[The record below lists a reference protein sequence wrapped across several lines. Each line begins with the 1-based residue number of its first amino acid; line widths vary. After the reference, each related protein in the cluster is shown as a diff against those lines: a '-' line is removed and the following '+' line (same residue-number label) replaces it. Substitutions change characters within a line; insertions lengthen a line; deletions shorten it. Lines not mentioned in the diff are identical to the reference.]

1 MVQGEIINTLP
12 GILIE
17 HAERFGDKPAFV
29 DRGRSVGY
37 RELEAR
43 TARLAGRLADLGLRR
58 GDRVAILLGNTVST
72 VESYLAIVRAAG
84 VGVPVNPR
92 STAGEL
98 DHMLGDS
105 GARFVITDPEG
116 AARLLDRAE
125 EAATL
130 GPLDRAEEPLTL
142 GPLTL
147 LVTGAGPVPEG
158 CHSYDE
164 LAAGVPSDDAPAP
177 SAPRDDLGPDEVA
190 WLFYTS
196 GTTGLPKGVLSTQRN
211 CLWSVANCYIPVPEL
226 SADDRVLWPLPLF
239 HSLSHIAC
247 VLSVTVAG
255 ATARILDGHSPQDVL
270 DALRDDRST
279 FLAGVPTTYHYLVEA
294 VRDSGSAL
302 PDLRI
307 GLVGG
312 GVTSAALRRAFE
324 DTFAVPLVDA
334 YGSTETCGAIAI
346 NAPHGTRVEGSC
358 GLPVPGVGVRV
369 VDPRTGEEVP
379 AGQEGEVWVQGPN
392 VMVGYHNSPEATAE
406 ALRDGWFRTGD
417 LARRD
422 EEGHLTICGRIKEL
436 VIRGGENIHPVEVE
450 TAMRSFPGVADVAVA
465 AKPHEALGEVPVAY
479 VVPGPAGFDEEAL
492 LAHCRARLAAYKVPE
507 EIHEIEEIPR
517 TASGKVVRH
526 RLADVPGRLR
536 IAVDATGRS
545 LRLVEPD
552 PAVHAALRADLTG
565 REKSAQ
571 LRALEELVRTQAADV
586 LRLPSAEDITADR
599 ALRDLGFTSLAIVEL
614 RNRLVL
620 RTGLRLPTTISFDH
634 PTPRALAAHLRAE
647 ILGIAERGDAD
658 ADAGAD
664 ADAAGQVDSDPHDPI
679 VIVGMACR
687 LPGGVTG
694 PESLWRMVSEGREG
708 LSEFPTDRGWDLE
721 GLFDA
726 DPDNP
731 GTTYVRRGGF
741 LHEAGRFD
749 AGFFGISP
757 REATAMDPQQR
768 LLLETSWEVFERAG
782 IDPGVLRGAEVGVFS
797 GVMGQGYASGE
808 GVPAELEG
816 FAGTG
821 SAGSVASGRVSYV
834 FGFEGPAV
842 TVDTACSSSLVA
854 IHLAAQAL
862 RQGECTMALAG
873 GVAVMATPDSF
884 IGFSRQRALSADGR
898 IKAFSASADGTAWA
912 EGVGVLLLERL
923 SDARRNGHQVLAVVR
938 GSAVNQDGASN
949 GLTAPSG
956 PAQQR
961 VIRKALAGAGLSSA
975 DVDVV
980 EAHGTGTTL
989 GDPIEAQALL
999 ATYGQGRAAD
1009 RPLWLGSLKSNIG
1022 HAQAAAGVASVI
1034 KMVESMRRGVLP
1046 ATLNVDEPTP
1056 QVDWS
1061 AGAVELLTESRSWP
1075 ETERP
1080 RRAGVSS
1087 FGVSGT
1093 NAHVILEQAPV
1104 EAELPS
1110 QAVAGG
1116 AVLPFVVSAK
1126 GAGALAGQAQRL
1138 AAFVEADETVS
1149 LARVAGSLVS
1159 GRAVLSDRAVVVAGS
1174 RDELLSG
1181 LGALARGESAVGRSA
1196 ARGRSVFVFPGQGAQ
1211 WVGMGRELLDSSRVF
1226 ADRVAECERALSPF
1240 VEWSLTDVL
1249 RGDADAALL
1258 ERVDVIQPASFAVMV
1273 SLAAVWRSAGVVPD
1287 AVLGHSQGEI
1297 AAACVAGALS
1307 LEDAARVVALRSQ
1320 AIGRVLSGAGG
1331 MASVALSEAEVRG
1344 LLVEGVEVAA
1354 VNGPTSVVIAG
1365 DAEALDGL
1373 LTVLEGRGV
1382 RVRRVAVD
1390 YASHTR
1396 HVEAVEEVLATE
1408 LAGVSALA
1416 PEIPFF
1422 SSVDGAWVESEG
1434 VLDGGYW
1441 YRNLRRTV
1449 GFEPAVRELIGAG
1462 FGVFVEVSPHPV
1474 LLQPVTEIADQAEAD
1489 LVLVGSLRRGEGG
1502 MRRMLASLGEAFVRG
1517 VDVDWTAV
1525 LPTGVVGGPRVDL
1538 PTYAFDHEHY
1548 WIQLTGADTD
1558 VASVGLASTDHP
1570 LLGAVVGLPGSDG
1583 FVTTSRWSLRS
1594 HPWLADHAVADAI
1607 VVPGAALVELALAV
1621 GDEIGAPTVER
1632 LTVDH
1637 PVVLPLSG
1645 GRSLQ
1650 LTVGG
1655 ADETGRRAIQLYSR
1669 AEDSGAQEEWVRH
1682 ADGTLAPSA
1691 PVDASVSDDTT
1702 GVDVVLPEGVIDADR
1717 YGLHPALLDAA
1728 AAVALAD
1735 GMQPYEWT
1743 GVSLR
1748 ASGASALKVRTAR
1761 ASGEGSSLELAD
1773 RSGRTVMSVATVTG
1787 RPYTPEQALIADVLT
1802 HDALF
1807 RVAWTELP
1815 SAPAT
1820 AAAGSAESPY
1830 VSSAAQ
1836 VAEVAAVATAKG
1848 VAPGHLLYEV
1858 DPADAD
1864 PRSTTAAAL
1873 GVVQEWLAR
1882 PAPADTRLV
1891 VLTGDSGEP
1900 ATAAVQG
1907 LVRSAQSEHPD
1918 RIVLVETDADA
1929 RSRTVLATALAGSEP
1944 QLRIRAGV
1952 AEVPRLV
1959 RATAARAAGAAGSTG
1974 AAARPLDSDG
1984 TVLITGGT
1992 GTLGAIV
1999 ARHLVTAH
2007 GARHLLLVSRQGPD
2021 APGAARLA
2029 EELTALDA
2037 TVTIARCDVAD
2048 RTELAALL
2056 ATVAA
2061 GQHPL
2066 TAVVHTAGV
2075 LDDGVVSELTPE
2087 RIDTVLRPKA
2097 DAALHLHELT
2107 RDLDLAAFVLFS
2119 SAAGVL
2125 GNPGQANYAA
2135 ANAFVDALALRRRA
2149 LGLPALSLAWGYW
2162 SEVSGMTEHL
2172 ADADLHRNTRNGM
2185 SGLSAVQGMALL
2197 DAGLRGDDS
2206 LLVATRLDIR
2216 ALRARAASTPVTP
2229 LLRGLAP
2236 SPRPTARAA
2245 AADSGS
2251 FAERIAALGAAEQT
2265 ETLVELVRRHAAEV
2279 LGHATAD
2286 AVADERAF
2294 KEAGFDSLTAVELR
2308 NRLAVATSLRL
2319 SPTMVFDYPTPALL
2333 AGQLRVMLLGSLGI
2347 APGDP
2352 TAPAGA
2358 DARASSR
2365 ASADEPIA
2373 IVAMACRFPAGI
2385 ASPEDLWRV
2394 VSEGA
2399 DAVTDFPTDRGWDT
2413 ERLYDADPDHAGTTY
2428 VRHAAFLDDAA
2439 GFDAAFFGISP
2450 QEALAMDPQQRL
2462 LLETSWEVLERAGI
2476 DPTSLRGQ
2484 DVGVFAGINS
2494 NDYSLLLHRSPE
2506 VEGHRLTGSSG
2517 SVLSGR
2523 IAYHLGLEGPV
2534 LTVDTACS
2542 SSLVALHLAAQA
2554 LRRGEC
2560 SMALAGGVMVMANP
2574 DTFVEFSRQRGL
2586 APDGRCKAFAD
2597 GADGTGWSEGAGLL
2611 LVERLSDARRHGH
2624 QVLAVLKGSAVN
2636 SDGASNGLTAPN
2648 GPAQQ
2653 RVIRKALA
2661 DAGLTT
2667 ADVDAVEAHGTGTTL
2682 GDPIEAQALLATYG
2696 QDRPADR
2703 PVWLGSVKSNLGHT
2717 QAAAGVAGVIKMVMA
2732 IRHGLLPRTLHVDAP
2747 STNVDWS
2754 AGAVELL
2761 TESRPWP
2768 ETEQPR
2774 RAAVSSFGIGGT
2786 NAHVVLE
2793 QDTTPQRDVHVDVDG
2808 DGDGDGENRV
2818 VSGAAPDV
2826 RTVLVPVSGRT
2837 ADGLRGQAGRLA
2849 SFVESR
2855 PDVSV
2860 ADTAYSLATTRAHLA
2875 HRAVL
2880 VATDRDRLGT
2890 DLRALAESGEAGP
2903 GTVTGTPVAG
2913 KLAFLFTGQGSQWAG
2928 MGRELADAFP
2938 AFRDAFDAACAA
2950 VEQRLGE
2957 EHLDRPLR
2965 DIVFAAPGSA
2975 EAALLDRTMYTQAA
2989 LFALETALFRLYESW
3004 GVRPDL
3010 LAGHSI
3016 GEVSAAHVAG
3026 VLSLADAATLVA
3038 ARGRLMQALPEGGA
3052 MVAVQATE
3060 AEVAALLAEDARPS
3074 SAVCVAAV
3082 NAPDSVVI
3090 SGSEAE
3096 VLAVAA
3102 ELAGRGCK
3110 TRRLQV
3116 SHAFHSAL
3124 MEPMLDA
3131 FRAVCEGLDYRPAGV
3146 PMVSTLTG
3154 KALAADELGTPDYWV
3169 DQVRHAVRFADAV
3182 TSLSDLGATTYLEI
3196 GPGGV
3201 LTGMALGSLAP
3212 LASPMGSA
3220 EDSGCVATLRR
3231 DQAED
3236 VSVLTALAEL
3246 HVRGIALDWTALSAE
3261 PRRARTD
3268 LPTYA
3273 FQHQRYWLD
3282 RALDTHTDAGA
3293 TGGADHPLLGAPTEL
3308 PGDGGIVHTARLSA
3322 GRHGRFLG
3330 AGDRVQGAVAVPAA
3344 ALLEMMVKAGDAVGC
3359 GSLEETAV
3367 ERALV
3372 LPEHATVQLQVAVGG
3387 PDSAGRRT
3395 VRVYSRLHGAD
3406 AAGTPWTRHASGVLA
3421 AGMPEAS
3428 FDLANWPTAEDTST
3442 IALPG
3447 VRAVRQDG
3455 AQTFAEVALDGH
3467 LLDEADQFTLHPV
3480 LLDTVLRLVAAVD
3493 GTPSPRE
3500 LARCARLV
3508 VHAAG
3513 ATALRVRI
3521 TSTGQGRHLVELA
3534 DPTGTPVASMGP
3546 LEPAE
3551 GAPTAGG
3558 AEVGTG
3564 TPDVPP
3570 AAEAVRRRAVTRD
3583 AADAGSFAERLT
3595 GLTAAEQQRV
3605 LVELVESGAAAVL
3618 GHRATDA
3625 FDRTRSFKDLGFD
3638 SLAAVKLRNRL
3649 AHATGIDGLSASVV
3663 FDYPKPALLAGHL
3676 RAELLGEETEADSP
3690 AGAPASSDLNEPIA
3704 IVAMSCRLPG
3714 GVESPEDLWRLV
3726 AEKRDAISG
3735 FPVDRDWD
3743 LDGLYHPDPDHQ
3755 GTSYARTGGFLHDAA
3770 KFDAGLFGISPRE
3783 ALAMDPQ
3790 QRLLLETSW
3799 EALERAGI
3807 DPRSTGG
3814 KDIGVFTGIVHHDYV
3829 SRLGQAPEGVEGYV
3843 MAGTAGS
3850 VASGRVSYV
3859 FGFEGPAVT
3868 VDTACSSSLVAIHL
3882 AAQALRQG
3890 ECSMALAGGATVMSS
3905 PDAFVEFSRQR
3916 GLSLDG
3922 RCKSFAASA
3931 DGTGWGEGV
3940 GVVLLERLSEARR
3953 NGHRVLAV
3961 LRGSAVN
3968 QDGASNGLTAPNGPA
3983 QQRVI
3988 RKALAGA
3995 GLTSAD
4001 VDVVEAHGTGT
4012 TLGDP
4017 IEAQALLATYGRGRA
4032 EGRPLWLGSLKSNI
4046 GHAQAAAGV
4055 AGVIKMVESIRH
4067 GVLPATLHVDEP
4079 TSQVDW
4085 SAGAVELLTESR
4097 PWPDTERPRRAGVSS
4112 FGASGTNAHLILEQA
4127 PVEAELPSQAVA
4139 GDAVLPFVVS
4149 AKGAGALAGQAQR
4162 LAAFVEADETVP
4174 TSGVAASLVTGRAV
4188 LSDRAVVVAGSRDEL
4203 LSGLGALA
4211 RGESAPGVT
4220 AGAGSTARGR
4230 SVFVFPGQG
4239 AQWVGMGR
4247 ELLDSSRVFAD
4258 RVAEC
4263 ERALSPFVEWSL
4275 TDVLRGDADAGLLE
4289 RVDVIQ
4295 PASFAV
4301 MVSLAAVWRSAGV
4314 VPDAVLGHSQGEIAA
4329 ACVAGA
4335 LSLEDAA
4342 RVVALRSQAIGRVLS
4357 GAGGMASVALSEAE
4371 VRGLLVEGVEVAA
4384 VNGPTSVVIAGDA
4397 DALDGLLTVL
4407 EGRGVRVRRVAVD
4420 YASHTRHVE
4429 AVEEVLAVELA
4440 GVSALAPE
4448 IPFFSSVDGAWIEEA
4463 GVVDGGYWYRNLRRT
4478 VGFEP
4483 AVRELIG
4490 AGFGVF
4496 VEVSPHPVLL
4506 QPVTEIADQA
4516 EADLVLVGSLR
4527 RGEGGM
4533 RRMLAS
4539 LGEAFVRG
4547 VDVDWTA
4554 VLPDGV
4560 VGGPRVDL
4568 PTYAFDHEHYWLKAP
4583 DRPTDGDIQV
4593 NEADRD
4599 FWTAVDDA
4607 DLDALA
4613 TLLKADTT
4621 DRQSALGA
4629 VVPLLADWR
4638 EGRRER
4644 SVVEGLRYAVTW
4656 QPLPQSAPGVPGGTW
4671 LVIAPAERAGAGGTD
4686 DLARV
4691 LASQGLNTVLLEV
4704 PEAGLRDRASLAESL
4719 SRVLAEHDLSGVLSL
4734 HALERGQANAPE
4746 RGQTPQDAAA
4756 VAETTLV
4763 LLQALADTGATQSL
4777 WCLTAGAV
4785 STGAQD
4791 SVTSPLQAAH
4801 WGLGRAAGLEF
4812 ADRWGGLVDLPA
4824 EIDNRTVQR
4833 LLGVLNSAGDEDQLA
4848 IRRTGVHARRLVRKS
4863 LPKTAGTQRWQPR
4876 GTVLVTG
4883 GTEGLGRHA
4892 AHWLALGGADALI
4905 VTTTAETPDGS
4916 VETLRDELS
4925 RLDVRTGVT
4934 ACDAADHDAL
4944 ARLLDGL
4951 PDDRPLTAVIHAAD
4965 VMQTSSLADTRR
4977 ADLDEVFA
4985 AKVELAVW
4993 LDEHLKDTELD
5004 AFVTFSSIA
5013 GVWGGGGQGPS
5024 GAANAVLD
5032 ALVERRRARGLR
5044 ATSLAWGALD
5054 QIGVGADPDALA
5066 QLRRRGVLPVAP
5078 EVAVSI
5084 LEQALRADENMVV
5097 VADMDWTAFIPAFT
5111 SVRPSPL
5118 FGELPEAR
5126 EVMRSAQSET
5136 GPGSDDAHSSLV
5148 ASLTA
5153 ASETEQQRILLR
5165 LVRSHAATVL
5175 GHTSSEAIRP
5185 LQAFQEVGFDS
5196 LAAVGLRNSLQAAT
5210 GLRLPATLLFD
5221 YPTPDALVEY
5231 LRAEL
5236 LRTTGDEFEGRED
5249 DLRRVLA
5256 TVPFARFKESGVLD
5270 ALLELAETDAPE
5282 VSAPSE
5288 DNSEL
5293 IDAMDVASLI
5303 QLALGDDAS

>member
-1 MVQGEIINTLP
+1 
-12 GILIE
+12 
-17 HAERFGDKPAFV
+17 
-29 DRGRSVGY
+29 
-37 RELEAR
+37 
-43 TARLAGRLADLGLRR
+43 
-58 GDRVAILLGNTVST
+58 
-72 VESYLAIVRAAG
+72 
-84 VGVPVNPR
+84 
-92 STAGEL
+92 
-98 DHMLGDS
+98 
-105 GARFVITDPEG
+105 
-116 AARLLDRAE
+116 
-125 EAATL
+125 
-130 GPLDRAEEPLTL
+130 
-142 GPLTL
+142 
-147 LVTGAGPVPEG
+147 
-158 CHSYDE
+158 
-164 LAAGVPSDDAPAP
+164 
-177 SAPRDDLGPDEVA
+177 
-190 WLFYTS
+190 
-196 GTTGLPKGVLSTQRN
+196 
-211 CLWSVANCYIPVPEL
+211 
-226 SADDRVLWPLPLF
+226 
-239 HSLSHIAC
+239 
-247 VLSVTVAG
+247 
-255 ATARILDGHSPQDVL
+255 
-270 DALRDDRST
+270 
-279 FLAGVPTTYHYLVEA
+279 
-294 VRDSGSAL
+294 
-302 PDLRI
+302 
-307 GLVGG
+307 
-312 GVTSAALRRAFE
+312 
-324 DTFAVPLVDA
+324 
-334 YGSTETCGAIAI
+334 
-346 NAPHGTRVEGSC
+346 
-358 GLPVPGVGVRV
+358 
-369 VDPRTGEEVP
+369 
-379 AGQEGEVWVQGPN
+379 
-392 VMVGYHNSPEATAE
+392 
-406 ALRDGWFRTGD
+406 
-417 LARRD
+417 
-422 EEGHLTICGRIKEL
+422 
-436 VIRGGENIHPVEVE
+436 
-450 TAMRSFPGVADVAVA
+450 
-465 AKPHEALGEVPVAY
+465 
-479 VVPGPAGFDEEAL
+479 
-492 LAHCRARLAAYKVPE
+492 
-507 EIHEIEEIPR
+507 
-517 TASGKVVRH
+517 
-526 RLADVPGRLR
+526 
-536 IAVDATGRS
+536 
-545 LRLVEPD
+545 
-552 PAVHAALRADLTG
+552 
-565 REKSAQ
+565 
-571 LRALEELVRTQAADV
+571 
-586 LRLPSAEDITADR
+586 
-599 ALRDLGFTSLAIVEL
+599 
-614 RNRLVL
+614 
-620 RTGLRLPTTISFDH
+620 
-634 PTPRALAAHLRAE
+634 
-647 ILGIAERGDAD
+647 
-658 ADAGAD
+658 
-664 ADAAGQVDSDPHDPI
+664 
-679 VIVGMACR
+679 
-687 LPGGVTG
+687 
-694 PESLWRMVSEGREG
+694 
-708 LSEFPTDRGWDLE
+708 
-721 GLFDA
+721 
-726 DPDNP
+726 
-731 GTTYVRRGGF
+731 
-741 LHEAGRFD
+741 
-749 AGFFGISP
+749 
-757 REATAMDPQQR
+757 
-768 LLLETSWEVFERAG
+768 
-782 IDPGVLRGAEVGVFS
+782 
-797 GVMGQGYASGE
+797 
-808 GVPAELEG
+808 PAELEG

-884 IGFSRQRALSADGR
+884 IGFSRQRALATDGR
-898 IKAFSASADGTAWA
+898 CKSFAAAADGTGWS

-923 SDARRNGHQVLAVVR
+923 SDARKNGHQVLAVVR

-956 PAQQR
+956 PAQRR
-961 VIRKALAGAGLSSA
+961 VIRKALAAAGLTSA
-975 DVDVV
+975 DVDAV

-999 ATYGQGRAAD
+999 ATYGQGRED
-1009 RPLWLGSLKSNIG
+1009 GLPLWLGSLKSNIG

-1034 KMVESMRRGVLP
+1034 KMVESMRHGVLP
-1046 ATLNVDEPTP
+1046 ATLHVDEPTS

-1061 AGAVELLTESRSWP
+1061 TGAVELLTESRSWP
-1075 ETERP
+1075 ETDRA

-1093 NAHVILEQAPV
+1093 NAHVILEQAPA

-1110 QAVAGG
+1110 SPVDGD

-1126 GAGALAGQAQRL
+1126 GAAALAQQARRL
-1138 AAFVEADETVS
+1138 AEFVEGDETVS
-1149 LARVAGSLVS
+1149 PAGVAASLLS

-1181 LGALARGESAVGRSA
+1181 LGAVARGESVVGRSA
-1196 ARGRSVFVFPGQGAQ
+1196 APGRSVFVFPGQGAQ
-1211 WVGMGRELLDSSRVF
+1211 WVGMGRELLDSSAVF
-1226 ADRVAECERALSPF
+1226 ADRVAACERALAPF
-1240 VEWSLTDVL
+1240 VDWSLTDVL
-1249 RGDADAALL
+1249 RGDADAGLL

-1273 SLAAVWRSAGVVPD
+1273 SLAAVWRAAGVVPD

-1331 MASVALSEAEVRG
+1331 MASVAMPEAEIRG
-1344 LLVEGVEVAA
+1344 LLVDGVEIAA
-1354 VNGPTSVVIAG
+1354 VNGPTSTVIAG
-1365 DAEALDGL
+1365 DADALDGL
-1373 LTVLEGRGV
+1373 LTVLEGQGV

-1396 HVEAVEEVLATE
+1396 HVEAVEEVLASE
-1408 LAGVSALA
+1408 LAGVTALA

-1422 SSVDGAWVESEG
+1422 SSVDGAWIESEE

-1441 YRNLRRTV
+1441 YRNLRQTV
-1449 GFEPAVRELIGAG
+1449 GFEPAVRALIGEG

-1474 LLQPVTEIADQAEAD
+1474 ILQPVTEIADAAEAD

-1502 MRRMLASLGEAFVRG
+1502 MRRMLTSLAEAFVRG

-1525 LPTGVVGGPRVDL
+1525 LPAGVAGGPRVDL

-1548 WIQLTGADTD
+1548 WIEMTGADTD

-1583 FVTTSRWSLRS
+1583 FVTTSRWSLRTQ
-1594 HPWLADHAVADAI
+1594 PWFAEHAVADVV
-1607 VVPGAALVELALAV
+1607 VVPGAALVELALKV
-1621 GDEIGAPTVER
+1621 GDEVGAPTLER
-1632 LTVDH
+1632 LTVDR

-1655 ADETGRRAIQLYSR
+1655 ADEAGRRAVQLYSR
-1669 AEDSGAQEEWVRH
+1669 AENADAREEWVRH
-1682 ADGTLAPSA
+1682 ADGVLAPGSSLDAAA
-1691 PVDASVSDDTT
+1691 PDDTT
-1702 GVDVVLPEGVIDADR
+1702 GVDIALPEGVTDADR

-1728 AAVALAD
+1728 VAVALAD

-1748 ASGASALKVRTAR
+1748 ASGASALKVRAR
-1761 ASGEGSSLELAD
+1761 STSGEAGSLELAD
-1773 RSGRTVMSVATVTG
+1773 RSGRAVMSVAGVTG
-1787 RPYTPEQALIADVLT
+1787 RPYTPEQAAIADVLT

-1807 RVAWTELP
+1807 RVAWTALP
-1815 SAPAT
+1815 ETPAVT
-1820 AAAGSAESPY
+1820 VAAAYPY
-1830 VSSAAQ
+1830 VTSA
-1836 VAEVAAVATAKG
+1836 AEVAAVAA
-1848 VAPGHLLYEV
+1848 APGAAPAHLLFEV
-1858 DPADAD
+1858 DPADPD

-1882 PAPADTRLV
+1882 PALADTRLV
-1891 VLTGDSGEP
+1891 VLTAGSGEP

-1907 LVRSAQSEHPD
+1907 LVRSAQSEHPE
-1918 RIVLVETDADA
+1918 RIVLVETDPDA
-1929 RSRTVLATALAGSEP
+1929 RSRTALATALATGEP

-1959 RATAARAAGAAGSTG
+1959 RATGAGAGEAAGTDG
-1974 AAARPLDSDG
+1974 AARPLDAEG

-1999 ARHLVTAH
+1999 ARHLVTEH

-2021 APGAARLA
+2021 APGAARLT

-2048 RTELAALL
+2048 RTELAGLL
-2056 ATVAA
+2056 ASVAA

-2135 ANAFVDALALRRRA
+2135 ANAFVDALAHRRRT

-2172 ADADLHRNTRNGM
+2172 ADADLHRNKRNGM
-2185 SGLSAVQGMALL
+2185 NGLSAARGMALF
-2197 DAGLRGDDS
+2197 DAGLRSDDS
-2206 LLVATRLDIR
+2206 LLVATHLDIR
-2216 ALRARAASTPVTP
+2216 ALRARAASSPVAP

-2236 SPRPTARAA
+2236 SPRPAARV

-2251 FAERIAALGAAEQT
+2251 LAERIASLGAAEQT

-2286 AVADERAF
+2286 AVASERAF

-2308 NRLAVATSLRL
+2308 NRLAVATGLRL

-2333 AGQLRVMLLGSLGI
+2333 AGQVRVMLLGSLGI
-2347 APGDP
+2347 EPGG
-2352 TAPAGA
+2352 TAVTAGA
-2358 DARASSR
+2358 DARV
-2365 ASADEPIA
+2365 SADEPIA

-2394 VSEGA
+2394 VSEGT
-2399 DAVTDFPTDRGWDT
+2399 DAVTEFPADRGWDT
-2413 ERLYDADPDHAGTTY
+2413 DRLYDADPDHAGTTY

-2462 LLETSWEVLERAGI
+2462 LLETSWEVFERAGI

-2506 VEGHRLTGSSG
+2506 VEGLRLTGSSG

-2560 SMALAGGVMVMANP
+2560 SMALAGGVMIMANP

-2661 DAGLTT
+2661 DAGLKPS
-2667 ADVDAVEAHGTGTTL
+2667 DVDAVEAHGTGTTL

-2768 ETEQPR
+2768 ETERPR

-2793 QDTTPQRDVHVDVDG
+2793 QDSAPRPAGREADTETATDAADG
-2808 DGDGDGENRV
+2808 
-2818 VSGAAPDV
+2818 SAPEA

-2849 SFVESR
+2849 PFVEGR
-2855 PDVSV
+2855 PDLSV
-2860 ADTAYSLATTRAHLA
+2860 ADTAYSLATTRAQLA

-2880 VATDRDRLGT
+2880 VATDRDRLAA
-2890 DLRALAESGEAGP
+2890 DLRALAESGEASP

-2928 MGRELADAFP
+2928 MGRELAATHP
-2938 AFRDAFDAACAA
+2938 VFRDAFDAACAA

-2957 EHLDRPLR
+2957 HLDRPLR
-2965 DIVFAAPGSA
+2965 DIVFAAPGSP
-2975 EAALLDRTMYTQAA
+2975 EAALLDLTMYTQAA

-3016 GEVSAAHVAG
+3016 GEVSAAHAAG

-3038 ARGRLMQALPEGGA
+3038 ARGRLMQALPAGGA

-3060 AEVAALLAEDARPS
+3060 AEVASLLAEASRTD
-3074 SAVCVAAV
+3074 AVCVAAV

-3090 SGSEAE
+3090 SGSETE

-3102 ELAGRGCK
+3102 EFSARGHK

-3131 FRAVCEGLDYRPAGV
+3131 FRAVCEGLDYRPATV

-3154 KALAADELGTPDYWV
+3154 KALAEDELGTPDYWV

-3182 TSLSDLGATTYLEI
+3182 ATLDGLGATTYLEL

-3201 LTGMALGSLAP
+3201 LTGMALGSLGDTDTDA
-3212 LASPMGSA
+3212 GTSA
-3220 EDSGCVATLRR
+3220 CVATLRR

-3246 HVRGIALDWTALSAE
+3246 HVRGITLDWNALYAE
-3261 PRRARTD
+3261 PRQARTD

-3282 RALDTHTDAGA
+3282 RALDADAVG
-3293 TGGADHPLLGAPTEL
+3293 TGGAYHPLLGAPTEL

-3322 GRHGRFLG
+3322 GRHGRLLG
-3330 AGDRVQGAVAVPAA
+3330 LHDGLTVPVA
-3344 ALLEMMVKAGDAVGC
+3344 ALLEMIVNAGDAVGC
-3359 GSLEETAV
+3359 GSLDELVV
-3367 ERALV
+3367 ENALV
-3372 LPEHATVQLQVAVGG
+3372 LPEHAAVQVQVAVGG
-3387 PDSAGRRT
+3387 ADSTGRRT
-3395 VRVYSRLHGAD
+3395 VHVYSRLQGTDAD
-3406 AAGTPWTRHASGVLA
+3406 RADRSDRPAWTRHVSGVLA
-3421 AGMPEAS
+3421 AGMPEAA
-3428 FDLANWPTAEDTST
+3428 FDLTAWSSAADASSIT
-3442 IALPG
+3442 LPG
-3447 VRAVRQDG
+3447 VSAVRNDG
-3455 AQTFAEVALDGH
+3455 ELTFAEVALDDH
-3467 LLDEADQFTLHPV
+3467 LLDDAERFTLHPV
-3480 LLDTVLRLVAAVD
+3480 LLDTVLRLVAATGGSTETGD
-3493 GTPSPRE
+3493 
-3500 LARCARLV
+3500 LARCARIV

-3513 ATALRVRI
+3513 ATSVRI
-3521 TSTGQGRHLVELA
+3521 RITPAGQGRQLVELA
-3534 DPTGTPVASMGP
+3534 DPTGAPVASMGP
-3546 LEPAE
+3546 LEL
-3551 GAPTAGG
+3551 GTRAGG
-3558 AEVGTG
+3558 AAAEMAAAGAPATAEV
-3564 TPDVPP
+3564 P
-3570 AAEAVRRRAVTRD
+3570 AAAPAAGDVRRRAVTRD
-3583 AADAGSFAERLT
+3583 AAAAGSLAERLA
-3595 GLTAAEQQRV
+3595 GLTATEQRRL
-3605 LVELVESGAAAVL
+3605 LVGLVESGAAAVL
-3618 GHRATDA
+3618 GHRTADA

-3649 AHATGIDGLSASVV
+3649 AHATGIEGLSASVV

-3676 RAELLGEETEADSP
+3676 LAELLGAEDA
-3690 AGAPASSDLNEPIA
+3690 AGAPTAAAPASDPNEPIA

-3743 LDGLYHPDPDHQ
+3743 LEGLYHPDPDHQ

-3940 GVVLLERLSEARR
+3940 GVVLLERLSDARK
-3953 NGHRVLAV
+3953 NGHQVLAV
-3961 LRGSAVN
+3961 VRGSAVN

-3995 GLTSAD
+3995 GLTTAD
-4001 VDVVEAHGTGT
+4001 VDAVEAHGTGT

-4017 IEAQALLATYGRGRA
+4017 IEAQALLATYGQGRE

-4055 AGVIKMVESIRH
+4055 AGVIKMVESMRR

-4097 PWPDTERPRRAGVSS
+4097 SWPETERPRRAGVSS
-4112 FGASGTNAHLILEQA
+4112 FGASGTNAHVILEQA
-4127 PVEAELPSQAVA
+4127 PAEDELPLQVES
-4139 GDAVLPFVVS
+4139 DAVLPFVVS
-4149 AKGAGALAGQAQR
+4149 AKGARALAGQAQR
-4162 LAAFVEADETVP
+4162 LTAYIEGGETVS
-4174 TSGVAASLVTGRAV
+4174 TARVAGALASGRAV

-4203 LSGLGALA
+4203 LSGLGAVA

-4220 AGAGSTARGR
+4220 VGGDAAAPGR

-4247 ELLDSSRVFAD
+4247 ELLDSSVVFAD
-4258 RVAEC
+4258 RVAAC
-4263 ERALSPFVEWSL
+4263 ERALAPFVDWSL

-4301 MVSLAAVWRSAGV
+4301 MVSLAAVWRAAGV

-4357 GAGGMASVALSEAE
+4357 GAGGMASVAMPEAE
-4371 VRGLLVEGVEVAA
+4371 IRGLLVEGVEIAA
-4384 VNGPTSVVIAGDA
+4384 VNGPTSTVIAGDA
-4397 DALDGLLTVL
+4397 DALGGLLTVL
-4407 EGRGVRVRRVAVD
+4407 EGQGVRVRRVAVD

-4429 AVEEVLAVELA
+4429 AVEEVLASELA
-4440 GVSALAPE
+4440 GVTALAPE
-4448 IPFFSSVDGAWIEEA
+4448 IPFFSSVDGAWIESEE
-4463 GVVDGGYWYRNLRRT
+4463 VLDGGYWYRNLRQT

-4483 AVRELIG
+4483 AVRSLIG
-4490 AGFGVF
+4490 EGFGVF
-4496 VEVSPHPVLL
+4496 VEVSSHPVLL
-4506 QPVTEIADQA
+4506 QPVTEIADA
-4516 EADLVLVGSLR
+4516 ADVPPVLVGSLR

-4533 RRMLAS
+4533 RRMLTS
-4539 LGEAFVRG
+4539 LAEAFVRG

-4554 VLPDGV
+4554 VLPAGSV
-4560 VGGPRVDL
+4560 RHQVDL
-4568 PTYAFDHEHYWLKAP
+4568 PTYAFDQEHYWLKAP
-4583 DRPTDGDIQV
+4583 DRAADGDLQV
-4593 NEADRD
+4593 NDADRE

-4671 LVIAPAERAGAGGTD
+4671 LVIAPAERAGAGSAD

-4691 LASQGLNTVLLEV
+4691 LAAQGLSTVLLEV
-4704 PEAGLRDRASLAESL
+4704 PEAALRDRASLAGSL
-4719 SRVLAEHDLSGVLSL
+4719 SGVLAEHDLSGVLSL
-4734 HALERGQANAPE
+4734 HALERGQAS
-4746 RGQTPQDAAA
+4746 QDAAA

-4763 LLQALADTGATQSL
+4763 LLQALADTGATQPL
-4777 WCLTAGAV
+4777 WCLTTGAV

-4791 SVTSPLQAAH
+4791 TVTSPVQAAH
-4801 WGLGRAAGLEF
+4801 WGLGRAAGLEY

-4824 EIDNRTVQR
+4824 DIDSRTVQR
-4833 LLGVLNSAGDEDQLA
+4833 LLGVLNAAGDEDQLA
-4848 IRRTGVHARRLVRKS
+4848 IRRTGVLARRLVRKS
-4863 LPKTAGTQRWQPR
+4863 LPKTAGTEQWQPR

-4892 AHWLALGGADALI
+4892 AHWLALGGAETLI
-4905 VTTTAETPDGS
+4905 VTTTPDSPADG
-4916 VETLRDELS
+4916 VETLRAELA
-4925 RLDVRTGVT
+4925 RLDVRTGVV

-4951 PDDRPLTAVIHAAD
+4951 PAERPLTAVIHAAD

-4977 ADLDEVFA
+4977 ADLAEVFA
-4985 AKVELAVW
+4985 AKVEIAVW
-4993 LDEHLKDTELD
+4993 LEEHLKDTELD

-5032 ALVERRRARGLR
+5032 ALVERRRARGLK

-5054 QIGVGADPDALA
+5054 QIGVGADPAALA

-5078 EVAVSI
+5078 DVAVST
-5084 LEQALRADENMVV
+5084 LEQALRADENAVV
-5097 VADMDWTAFIPAFT
+5097 VADMDWAAFIPAFT

-5126 EVMRSAQSET
+5126 EALRSTQPDAGT
-5136 GPGSDDAHSSLV
+5136 GADDAHSSLV

-5175 GHTSSEAIRP
+5175 GHTSAEAIRP

-5236 LRTTGDEFEGRED
+5236 LRSTGDEFEGRED

-5270 ALLELAETDAPE
+5270 ALLELAETDVPE
-5282 VSAPSE
+5282 TSAPSE